1 MGDEVQALKAGLL
14 EVADLVIVNKSDRP
28 GADRAA
34 AQLRAMLSPGAE
46 PEPDEAD
53 GSAATMT
60 SDERRPRPKR
70 PSVLLASGLEGHGV
84 PELLAAL
91 DEHHARRATTTQ
103 PHGARLAR
111 ARAQVEGILADRM
124 REALWSSSRRAAAEA
139 VLEQVAA
146 HKLDPYAAADLLLD
160 EVSERI

>member
-1 MGDEVQALKAGLL
+1 
-14 EVADLVIVNKSDRP
+14 
-28 GADRAA
+28 
-34 AQLRAMLSPGAE
+34 
-46 PEPDEAD
+46 
-53 GSAATMT
+53 MT